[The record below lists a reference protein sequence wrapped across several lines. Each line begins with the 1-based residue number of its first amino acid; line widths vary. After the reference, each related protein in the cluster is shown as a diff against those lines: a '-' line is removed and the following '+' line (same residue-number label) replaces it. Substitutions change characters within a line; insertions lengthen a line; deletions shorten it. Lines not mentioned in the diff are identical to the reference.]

1 MRLIGLSGGAA
12 LLACVALAAGLAP
25 RARADDASVAEQ
37 TVDALNKVWGK
48 HPGFRANHAKG
59 VVVEGSF
66 TASTQAAGLSK
77 AALFSGKAIAV
88 TVRFSDSGG
97 LPDVADGDGKANP
110 HGMAMK
116 FHLPDGGGDVD
127 VVQNSLKFFP
137 VATGAE
143 FRDLL
148 LAAGASGPGAA
159 KPTKLDVFFASHPAA
174 PRAFGSVATPASF
187 AQETYNGVDAFVFVN
202 AAGTRQAF
210 RFKTVPLAGEVHLS
224 AADAAKQKPDFLVDE
239 LPARLR
245 KAPVTFHLLAQLAA
259 PGDQTKDPTQP
270 WPASRKLVDMGTV
283 TLTHGVADSAG
294 AQKALLFLPGSLT
307 AGIEPSDDP
316 LIDARDDAYAVSF
329 SRRSPQ

>member
-1 MRLIGLSGGAA
+1 MLFSRIARRTA
-12 LLACVALAAGLAP
+12 LLACVAWAGLMVQA
-25 RARADDASVAEQ
+25 ARADEASVAEQ

-59 VVVEGSF
+59 VVVEGNFVASAK
-66 TASTQAAGLSK
+66 ASTLSK
-77 AALFSGKAIAV
+77 AALFSGKTIPV

-97 LPDVADGDGKANP
+97 LPDLPDGDGKANP
-110 HGMAMK
+110 HGMATK

-137 VATGAE
+137 VATGAD

-148 LAAGASGPGAA
+148 LALSVSGPNAA
-159 KPTKLDVFFASHPAA
+159 KPTAAERFFASHPAA
-174 PRAFGSVATPASF
+174 PKALATVGTPASF

-202 AAGTRQAF
+202 AAGKRQAF
-210 RFKTVPLAGEVHLS
+210 RFKTVPEAGEVHLS
-224 AADAAKQKPDFLVDE
+224 AANAAKQAPNYLMDE
-239 LPARLR
+239 LPARLK
-245 KAPVTFHLLAQLAA
+245 KAPVRFKLLAQLAQS
-259 PGDQTKDPTQP
+259 GDQTSDATKP
-270 WPASRKLVDMGTV
+270 WPADRKLVDLGTI
-283 TLTHGVADSAG
+283 TLTNGVADSAT

>member
-1 MRLIGLSGGAA
+1 MRFMERSRRAA
-12 LLACVALAAGLAP
+12 LLTCAVWACGAAVGV
-25 RARADDASVAEQ
+25 RADEASVAEQ

-59 VVVEGSF
+59 VVAEGSF
-66 TASTQAAGLSK
+66 VASKQAAGLSK
-77 AALFSGKAIAV
+77 AALFSGKAIPI

-97 LPDVADGDGKANP
+97 LPDVADGSGNANP
-110 HGMAMK
+110 HGMAIK

-137 VATGAE
+137 VATGAG

-148 LAAGASGPGAA
+148 LAVAASPSGSA
-159 KPTKLDVFFASHPAA
+159 KPTKLDTFFASHPAA
-174 PRAFGSVATPASF
+174 PRALGSVATPASF
-187 AQETYNGVDAFVFVN
+187 AQETYNGVDAFIFVN

-210 RFKTVPLAGEVHLS
+210 RFKTVPVAGEVHLS
-224 AADAAKQKPDFLVDE
+224 AADAGQRKPDFLVDE
-239 LPARLR
+239 LPARL
-245 KAPVTFHLLAQLAA
+245 KGAPVRFHLLAQLAD
-259 PGDQTKDPTQP
+259 PGDQTKDATQP
-270 WPASRKLVDMGTV
+270 WPATRTLVDMGMI
-283 TLTHGVADSAG
+283 TLTNGVADSDA
-294 AQKALLFLPGSLT
+294 AQKTLLFLPGNLT